1 MEEYLEIDKWIC
13 ISPIDCTIMNLLG
26 ISRADLILCQ
36 GWGSC
41 GQIAIVNT
49 QILHELGYETRRA
62 KFIGIDH
69 EWAEIK
75 ISEDKW
81 QIVDPDYITNGKP
94 LMNIEDL
101 GSDSRFTKASGV
113 KVLFRN
119 GTVVDMKEEYGY

>member
-1 MEEYLEIDKWIC
+1 MEKLVYSLK
-13 ISPIDCTIMNLLG
+13 G
-26 ISRADLILCQ
+26 
-36 GWGSC
+36 
-41 GQIAIVNT
+41 
-49 QILHELGYETRRA
+49 
-62 KFIGIDH
+62 
-69 EWAEIK
+69 
-75 ISEDKW
+75 KW